1 LLVEGGRLIFVVV
14 VVVVVYLRKI
24 ITIVV
29 SSLSRRRNPDIFS
42 ASRRRWLL
50 HRVLGYRRCLV
61 AKKLEESTS
70 DVITFLSRLRVNHV
84 CVLHLVVVVADL
96 LRGYDVA
103 VVFLFLVV
111 LISFGEVEVS
121 QLVGV
126 LIRCNYTKEITQ
138 VNLLEVLFG
147 KVFELALGERG
158 LGLYVNVLFVGS
170 ELKYLAKKY
179 LKKVDLRDF
188 LRVIASDKNTYQL
201 RYFNLTK
208 ADEDDEDEDADE

>member
-1 LLVEGGRLIFVVV
+1 MLLRRRLYSLFRLLRFWWRLVALLLHHHGNEGNLLLVEGGRLIFVVV
-14 VVVVVYLRKI
+14 VVVVVYLHLRKI

-29 SSLSRRRNPDIFS
+29 SSLSRRRNPHIFS

-50 HRVLGYRRCLV
+50 HRVLGHRRCLV

-111 LISFGEVEVS
+111 LI
-121 QLVGV
+121 
-126 LIRCNYTKEITQ
+126 
-138 VNLLEVLFG
+138 
-147 KVFELALGERG
+147 
-158 LGLYVNVLFVGS
+158 
-170 ELKYLAKKY
+170 
-179 LKKVDLRDF
+179 
-188 LRVIASDKNTYQL
+188 
-201 RYFNLTK
+201 
-208 ADEDDEDEDADE
+208 